1 MPNNL
6 KTLILDDEALQTRL
20 YDMFLTELEH
30 DRLENAR
37 ELYSLLKDKTKPD
50 KELKRHLKNSLLAL
64 IDDLEMD
71 QVFGKVGSLAETH
84 PDTLRYQQLHRILK
98 KY

>member
-1 MPNNL
+1 MPNTL

-20 YDMFLTELEH
+20 YEMFLTELEH

-50 KELKRHLKNSLLAL
+50 KELKRRLKNSLLAL